1 MSFAGGPVGNGL
13 GRFNCLPLFLAKRET
28 ECFPVGAC
36 ARKAKVP
43 AFAMRH
49 SAAMVMKCFMVMV
62 WWELLGAQMNC
73 ETERME
79 VRRGL
84 SLVAP
89 GVMAS
94 PKQKNALSL
103 MA

>member
-43 AFAMRH
+43 TLAIRH
-49 SAAMVMKCFMVMV
+49 SAATVV
-62 WWELLGAQMNC
+62 
-73 ETERME
+73 
-79 VRRGL
+79 
-84 SLVAP
+84 
-89 GVMAS
+89 
-94 PKQKNALSL
+94 
-103 MA
+103 

>member
-1 MSFAGGPVGNGL
+1 MLHGHGVVGV
-13 GRFNCLPLFLAKRET
+13 
-28 ECFPVGAC
+28 VGC
-36 ARKAKVP
+36 
-43 AFAMRH
+43 
-49 SAAMVMKCFMVMV
+49 
-62 WWELLGAQMNC
+62 QMNC

-103 MA
+103 MAIAY